1 MCFDFDELVS
11 NYGTKTAV
19 IVEGGKFNYDELA
32 QYARELLKQYSL
44 KKIHCLNC

>member
-19 IVEGGKFNYDELA
+19 IVEGEKFNYDELA

-44 KKIHCLNC
+44 KKNTLS